1 MANKLHALVSPS
13 NELVDPSN
21 DLVDNLFKKTLGPG
35 PRKVAND
42 AGDNYANFQNVYNYQ
57 EHSTDAKR
65 MTLHLPQ
72 DNDKN
77 NHVAYIRCDLDENSD
92 LDKHY
97 AEDHPTK
104 PKRQHRI
111 VVFETKTDRDQRP
124 TAIMGVHTP
133 SQSVLFMKKD
143 KHKPPKPDPNVCK
156 KVCAKD
162 DYMEAL
168 KRYDKDKKRGLQKTL
183 MGHGGS
189 RERATRR
196 RERATRRRERA
207 TRRRGLSRRPQ
218 QHRQRQ
224 RQHQRCRH
232 HRRNCRHPSKMTY
245 RRRRHTY
252 ALSRRPYA
260 RSLDT

>member
-1 MANKLHALVSPS
+1 MVKQLRVLVSPS
-13 NELVDPSN
+13 NELIDPSN
-21 DLVDNLFKKTLGPG
+21 ALVDNLFKKTLGPG
-35 PRKVAND
+35 PRKVAN
-42 AGDNYANFQNVYNYQ
+42 AGDNYANFRDVYNYQ

-72 DNDKN
+72 YN
-77 NHVAYIRCDLDENSD
+77 NENNVAYIRCDLDENPD

-97 AEDHPTK
+97 AEDHPAK

-111 VVFETKTDRDQRP
+111 VVFETQTDDHQRP

-133 SQSVLFMKKD
+133 SQSVLFMNKD
-143 KHKPPKPDPNVCK
+143 KPPKPDPNECK

-168 KRYDKDKKRGLQKTL
+168 KRYDKDKKRGLTKTL
-183 MGHGGS
+183 SNLMRPGGS
-189 RERATRR
+189 
-196 RERATRRRERA
+196 RRERA

-218 QHRQRQ
+218 QHRLR
-224 RQHQRCRH
+224 QRCRH

-245 RRRRHTY
+245 RRRRRRRPHTY